1 MKLSCLLALIFGS
14 VLRQAEGGGMCALC
28 VAGCVGWACPGV
40 VVTGG
45 AATPAVIAACTAACA
60 VPCATAGVA
69 TACFSDDVFMTK
81 IVNSSACPLG
91 VPTEFDGGACT
102 EQVPVHDVRIGD
114 TVLTKDLDGKDLVT
128 TVVHNKR
135 HISETMHMNVSIE
148 TAKGIRNL
156 VVTADHVMVTMNGYP
171 PIPTLV
177 KAEHLTAGE
186 VVLVQGEGRGVVV
199 SVVHELL
206 DHKNELVTAA
216 GTVLANGVQVT
227 TICADELIST
237 DAQDVLSSWQSK
249 HAVLGTI
256 AL

>member
-1 MKLSCLLALIFGS
+1 MKLSRLLALICGS
-14 VLRQAEGGGMCALC
+14 VLRQAEGGTMCALC
-28 VAGCVGWACPGV
+28 VTGCIAVASPGV
-40 VVTGG
+40 VTTGG
-45 AATPAVIAACTAACA
+45 AVTPAVIAACTAACV

-69 TACFSDDVFMTK
+69 TACFSDDVFMMK
-81 IVNSSACPLG
+81 IMNSSACPPA
-91 VPTEFDGGACT
+91 VPTKFDGGACT
-102 EQVPVHDVRIGD
+102 EQVPVRDVRIGD

-128 TVVHNKR
+128 SVVHNKR
-135 HISETMHMNVSIE
+135 HISKTMHMNVSIE

-156 VVTADHVMVTMNGYP
+156 VVTADHVMLTMNGYP

-237 DAQDVLSSWQSK
+237 DAQDALPSWQSK
-249 HAVLGTI
+249 HAVLGAI